1 MIKKLVAD
9 YSSRGMI
16 LLILV
21 TYFLPNFSSID
32 RIGNQWLYLSIINL
46 VGIILIF
53 FKHNADFKLFYFKET
68 STLKWYFLFIVTSL
82 FSFFASEN
90 ISESIFTFN
99 QYFNCLLAFYLIFF
113 FLLDVKS
120 REKSV
125 IQVLFTLLLFELYFS
140 FIPILRDIS
149 SDSLSYRAMRYS
161 GLSANINVT
170 SFSIVFKLPILLY
183 LISKVKKLYKK
194 IILSILLITSLYTIF
209 LLGTRGAFLGLI
221 ICFGLYIFYL
231 IINYKKIKENFPGLF
246 LIVLSVI
253 LSVIFN
259 INSSTTG
266 KNNSVID
273 RASSISISTTDGSVN
288 QRLRYYKQGLTQ
300 FLKTPLLGIGVG
312 NWKLIS
318 IEYDKEDIIGYTVPY
333 HAHNDFIQILSEQGI
348 IGFVSYLMV
357 FISFIFILLKRKLIF
372 TNNAYIFLAAS
383 FLVFFL
389 DSNLNFPIARPV
401 SHLQFLLVLALISTN
416 QKDKKNEK

>member
-1 MIKKLVAD
+1 MITKLIAD

-16 LLILV
+16 LLILI

-46 VGIILIF
+46 IGIILIF
-53 FKHNADFKLFYFKET
+53 FKHNADFKLFYFKEI
-68 STLKWYFLFIVTSL
+68 SALKWYFLFIVTSL
-82 FSFFASEN
+82 ISFFVSEN

-113 FLLDVKS
+113 FLSDIKS
-120 REKSV
+120 REKFV

-140 FIPILRDIS
+140 FIPILKDIS
-149 SDSLSYRAMRYS
+149 SGNLSYRGMRYS
-161 GLSANINVT
+161 GLAANINVT
-170 SFSIVFKLPILLY
+170 SFSLVFKLPILLY
-183 LISKVKKLYKK
+183 LISTVKKVYKK
-194 IILSILLITSLYTIF
+194 IILSILLIPSLYTVF
-209 LLGTRGAFLGLI
+209 MLGTRGAFLGLI
-221 ICFGLYIFYL
+221 ICFGLYIIYL
-231 IINYKKIKENFPGLF
+231 IINYKTIKNNLSGLL
-246 LIVLSVI
+246 LIILSVI

-259 INSSTTG
+259 LNSSTKG

-300 FLKTPLLGIGVG
+300 FLKTPLLGVGIG

-318 IEYDKEDIIGYTVPY
+318 IEYDKEDIKGYTVPY
-333 HAHNDFIQILSEQGI
+333 HAHNDFIQILSEQGV

-357 FISFIFILLKRKLIF
+357 FVSFIFIILKRKLIY
-372 TNNAYIFLAAS
+372 TNKVYIFLTAS

-389 DSNLNFPIARPV
+389 DSNLNFPIARPI
-401 SHLQFLLVLALISTN
+401 SHLQFLLVLALVSTN
-416 QKDKKNEK
+416 QKGLNNEK

>member
-46 VGIILIF
+46 IGIILIF
-53 FKHNADFKLFYFKET
+53 FKHNSDFKLFYFKEIPA
-68 STLKWYFLFIVTSL
+68 LKWYFLFIVTSL
-82 FSFFASEN
+82 ISFFASEN

-113 FLLDVKS
+113 FLLDIKS

-140 FIPILRDIS
+140 FIPILNDIS

-161 GLSANINVT
+161 GLAANINVT

-194 IILSILLITSLYTIF
+194 IILSILLTTSLYTIF

-221 ICFGLYIFYL
+221 ICFGSYTFYL

-246 LIVLSVI
+246 LIVSSVV

-259 INSSTTG
+259 LNSITKG
-266 KNNSVID
+266 RNNSVLD

-300 FLKTPLLGIGVG
+300 FLKTPFLGVGIG

-318 IEYDKEDIIGYTVPY
+318 IEYDKKDIEGYTVPY

-348 IGFVSYLMV
+348 FGFVSYLMV
-357 FISFIFILLKRKLIF
+357 FVSFIFILLKRKLIIK
-372 TNNAYIFLAAS
+372 NNVYIFLAAS

-389 DSNLNFPIARPV
+389 DSNLNFPIARPI
-401 SHLQFLLVLALISTN
+401 SHLQFLLVLALVSTN